1 MKRKRFNY
9 YNLFVYG
16 FKFFAIFGLICGF
29 LFVLSGMYSADF
41 WDWIFISLAF
51 TSYLLMILFINL
63 TKKYENKITT
73 YIEKP
78 KKPRE
83 YILSDIKISDIEQ
96 KLIEMNYERI
106 SNILENT
113 NIYYNEK
120 RSIWLNPD
128 HKPQKN
134 IIVFF
139 TAPEFTKEIT
149 KYLLQQKQK
158 ITRTLKEKRGS
169 FQTIFFVTVDKE
181 NEYLQN
187 YLKNRTSQYYRNYYL
202 LAIYTK
208 KDSRLYIP
216 HCDSSNWPYYQMR
229 KRLLKILSNYLAK
242 KYK

>member
-16 FKFFAIFGLICGF
+16 FKFFAIFGLGWFGLFLIQDFSSEALAWICIGSF
-29 LFVLSGMYSADF
+29 G
-41 WDWIFISLAF
+41 ISTILM
-51 TSYLLMILFINL
+51 TICISYA
-63 TKKYENKITT
+63 KKYENKITT

-83 YILSDIKISDIEQ
+83 YILNDIKISDIEQ

-187 YLKNRTSQYYRNYYL
+187 YLKKRTSQYYRNYYL